1 MTLGTKILLA
11 VSTAWVLISAAQ
23 AQSPFTRLSAAG
35 VGTMVDNE
43 RVQRELRL
51 TDDQTTKCKAIYAKI
66 QAKHQETLERLRAQK
81 QAQQIQELTK
91 AVNQETLKAFAGVLQ
106 PPQLKRLQ
114 QIDLQ
119 QRGALA
125 FLEPDIIKVL
135 HLTEDQQDLVKTIS
149 ADAAKEMKDSFSNPQ
164 AKLDEVGKKI
174 GELRKETMER
184 VTALLSEAQ
193 RKTWQEMV
201 GPPFEFKITPPK
213 K

>member
-1 MTLGTKILLA
+1 MTLAVKILLA
-11 VSTAWVLISAAQ
+11 VGTAWVSLSAAQ

-43 RVQRELRL
+43 RVQKELRL

-66 QAKHQETLERLRAQK
+66 QAKHQETFEKLRAQK
-81 QAQQIQELTK
+81 QAQQILELTK
-91 AVNQETLKAFAGVLQ
+91 AVNQETLKAFATVLQ
-106 PPQLKRLQ
+106 PQQLKRLQ

-125 FLEPDIIKVL
+125 FQEPEIIRAL
-135 HLTEDQQDLVKTIS
+135 QLTDDQQDLVKTIN
-149 ADAAKEMKDSFSNPQ
+149 ADAAKEMKDSFANPQ
-164 AKLDEVGKKI
+164 AKLEEVGKKI

-184 VTALLSEAQ
+184 ATALLSAPQ